1 MWRNRDDPGEDL
13 MSPFRS
19 RSVEL
24 FGRFRV
30 AFWAFSAGIVGL
42 YVYGLVWGAYSPL
55 DLGGGIL
62 SFICLTL
69 LVLFIIHEVLLR
81 REMRLHRHD
90 MDHSDRERR
99 GF

>member
-1 MWRNRDDPGEDL
+1 
-13 MSPFRS
+13 MSAVWS

-30 AFWAFSAGIVGL
+30 AFWAFSAGLVGL
-42 YVYGLVWGAYSPL
+42 YLYGLIWGAYSPL
-55 DLGGGIL
+55 DLGGGVL
-62 SFICLTL
+62 SIVCITL
-69 LVLFIIHEVLLR
+69 LVLFAIHEVHMR
-81 REMRLHRHD
+81 REMRRHRHD